1 VAKNIVLR
9 KLNLAGNRFGDAG
22 AKALAA
28 MLMHNQALVELDLT
42 GTDISEEGGQALLS
56 ALRANSALVSLNL
69 MWNDVEPETMKEIGD
84 MLAQKAPKYNREPL
98 SDEGPKRSLH
108 SSRTTMH
115 EDVDVETDDL
125 ELLALQEKER
135 SFKSTVEKETKDAE
149 KSSHWEPPGGS
160 PAGGFTGGPGG
171 FQLPKGYPKHVTEKL
186 QALFSKLQNRE
197 MVGPEQLMPA
207 HSSHTEL

>member
-1 VAKNIVLR
+1 MLSH
-9 KLNLAGNRFGDAG
+9 RF
-22 AKALAA
+22 LE
-28 MLMHNQALVELDLT
+28 NVTEQALVELDLT

-69 MWNDVEPETMKEIGD
+69 MWNDVEPTTMKEIGD

-149 KSSHWEPPGGS
+149 KSTHWEPPGGS
-160 PAGGFTGGPGG
+160 PAGGF
-171 FQLPKGYPKHVTEKL
+171 QLPKVHYSLPSHFTLTFLCKILGLPKACYRKIANPVQ
-186 QALFSKLQNRE
+186 QAS
-197 MVGPEQLMPA
+197 EQRDGRP
-207 HSSHTEL
+207 